1 MAKAAATKTSSAI
14 KDINI
19 ETVISEANT
28 AISAAKAAKEQAEK
42 AAALDVSIAIDAQQ
56 AANEAM
62 KFAGIASANKTI
74 AEELRASIE
83 QVHAHTMKLTEKY
96 NEINRLKK
104 NIMPNKQNE
113 KQIKELIAT
122 QLKEGRFA
130 EKSAN
135 DGINSIQ
142 KIIHEKITMSTDANK
157 NNVVKKQAISKIT
170 IKMRQKLAIQSSI
183 LNLQDTNKK

>member
-83 QVHAHTMKLTEKY
+83 QVHAHTMKLTEKSG
-96 NEINRLKK
+96 EINRLKK
-104 NIMPNKQNE
+104 NINEQNE